1 MPGRRDHDADHNAI
15 SRTLDEWDFD
25 PDARVDILRDTLI
38 LHLGAFHGWTV
49 AKRGGILGLTLMLV
63 EHDRAHHFTDVLAVE
78 SVLDRVIV
86 EGIRQD
92 GEGASLMRWC

>member
-1 MPGRRDHDADHNAI
+1 MPGSRDHDADHNAI
-15 SRTLDEWDFD
+15 TRTLDEWDFD

-49 AKRGGILGLTLMLV
+49 AKRGGILGLTPMLV

-86 EGIRQD
+86 EGIRQT
-92 GEGASLMRWC
+92 EKELP